1 MTCRKSKK
9 DLAVYDWTLGDLTRL
24 SAKYFWTWAKTN
36 TMGYDGNDYLAR
48 DNCVNFDMELWFKLG
63 NCMWRK
69 HRSV

>member
-48 DNCVNFDMELWFKLG
+48 DNCVPDIHNLEKYLPPSSIKVE
-63 NCMWRK
+63 
-69 HRSV
+69 S